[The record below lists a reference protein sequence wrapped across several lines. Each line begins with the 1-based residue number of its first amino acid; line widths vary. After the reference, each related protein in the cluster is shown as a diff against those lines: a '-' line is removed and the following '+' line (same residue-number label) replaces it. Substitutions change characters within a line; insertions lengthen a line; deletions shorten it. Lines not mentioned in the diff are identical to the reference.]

1 MKNNATYTLN
11 IWFGRIGLKRLLMRR
26 IDEVQ
31 GTTFSRGKGL
41 KQEKVNCLH
50 FEKIVGV
57 ALRVGNIRHL
67 RVFVVLSKPSWAEI
81 VKGVNNEVRYAQ
93 TWVMNDVYMYCA
105 RLIHHT
111 LMLVIYVQRASFD
124 EFECYQLWSIERI

>member
-1 MKNNATYTLN
+1 M
-11 IWFGRIGLKRLLMRR
+11 
-26 IDEVQ
+26 
-31 GTTFSRGKGL
+31 

-50 FEKIVGV
+50 FEKIVGA

-105 RLIHHT
+105 RLLHRT
-111 LMLVIYVQRASFD
+111 PMYREQALMNLNVISYGVLKAFSN
-124 EFECYQLWSIERI
+124 LWKVL

>member
-1 MKNNATYTLN
+1 M
-11 IWFGRIGLKRLLMRR
+11 
-26 IDEVQ
+26 
-31 GTTFSRGKGL
+31 
-41 KQEKVNCLH
+41 H

-93 TWVMNDVYMYCA
+93 TWVMNDVYM
-105 RLIHHT
+105 
-111 LMLVIYVQRASFD
+111 
-124 EFECYQLWSIERI
+124 

>member
-1 MKNNATYTLN
+1 M
-11 IWFGRIGLKRLLMRR
+11 
-26 IDEVQ
+26 
-31 GTTFSRGKGL
+31 
-41 KQEKVNCLH
+41 H

-111 LMLVIYVQRASFD
+111 LMLLIYVQRASFD
-124 EFECYQLWSIERI
+124 EFECYGVLIVFSNFWRCCNSKSNSTSVVARACCESW

>member
-1 MKNNATYTLN
+1 M
-11 IWFGRIGLKRLLMRR
+11 
-26 IDEVQ
+26 
-31 GTTFSRGKGL
+31 
-41 KQEKVNCLH
+41 H
-50 FEKIVGV
+50 FEKIVGA

-105 RLIHHT
+105 RLLHCT
-111 LMLVIYVQRASFD
+111 PMYREQALMNLNVISYGVLKAFSN
-124 EFECYQLWSIERI
+124 LWRYCNSKSNSTSVVAGACCESW

>member
-1 MKNNATYTLN
+1 MIKYL
-11 IWFGRIGLKRLLMRR
+11 
-26 IDEVQ
+26 Q
-31 GTTFSRGKGL
+31 SSTFSRGKGL

-50 FEKIVGV
+50 FEKIVGA

-93 TWVMNDVYMYCA
+93 TWVMNDVYMYCV
-105 RLIHHT
+105 RPIHCT
-111 LMLVIYVQRASFD
+111 LMYIEQALMNLNVISYGVLKAFSNLWRCCNSKSNSTSVVARACCES
-124 EFECYQLWSIERI
+124 W

>member
-1 MKNNATYTLN
+1 M
-11 IWFGRIGLKRLLMRR
+11 
-26 IDEVQ
+26 
-31 GTTFSRGKGL
+31 
-41 KQEKVNCLH
+41 H
-50 FEKIVGV
+50 FEKIVGA

-93 TWVMNDVYMYCA
+93 TWVKNDVYKYCA
-105 RLIHHT
+105 RLIDCT
-111 LMLVIYVQRASFD
+111 LNVHRAGFD